1 MLCDLKIIVLNNY
14 GMYFTKNKM
23 QYINFVFFL
32 WTTHIFQKTKNK
44 KYLTRFLI

>member
-23 QYINFVFFL
+23 QYINFC
-32 WTTHIFQKTKNK
+32 IFPMDNTYLSKN
-44 KYLTRFLI
+44 